1 MTSFLSF
8 SICSS
13 LNYIILLLLLLL
25 LAFFSSSGSSSCS
38 CYCCCFF
45 FVDSFLTDIDECT
58 APTPVCGIHFKCFN
72 IMAPTVANTTLAERA
87 VWVVRNHWF
96 VMAQL
101 NLFEA
106 KWKINADDNCQ
117 NGFQEVTVINL
128 RYHGCHNIRRIINK
142 NIVIWRHAPGHLNDD
157 GNEDVNMMLIRRI
170 RQTLRSV
177 TALQDEWLSVDLK
190 RFWSRVTESHQC
202 FWVCSYFC
210 RRTK

>member
-1 MTSFLSF
+1 MFIIELHHSSSSPSSPRFLF
-8 SICSS
+8 FFWFVF
-13 LNYIILLLLLLL
+13 LFLLLLL
-25 LAFFSSSGSSSCS
+25 
-38 CYCCCFF
+38 FF
-45 FVDSFLTDIDECT
+45 FLSILFLQTLMNAQHRRPSVAYISNSSI
-58 APTPVCGIHFKCFN
+58 PKWFKL
-72 IMAPTVANTTLAERA
+72 APTVANTTPAERA
-87 VWVVRNHWF
+87 VRVVRNQWF

-101 NLFEA
+101 NLFES

-117 NGFQEVTVINL
+117 NGFQDVTVINL
-128 RYHGCHNIRRIINK
+128 RYLGCHNIRRIINK